1 MKYFISKY
9 TIDKVITLFN
19 DNPFTEFI
27 IDNLNTIRRI
37 TGLGFA
43 DIKNIILEYN
53 MSKSVRHPE
62 RMKMYAELTS
72 NSKK

>member
-19 DNPFTEFI
+19 DNPFTEFT
-27 IDNLNTIRRI
+27 IDNLKPIRAAV
-37 TGLGFA
+37 GLGFT

-53 MSKSVRHPE
+53 MSKSAQHPTHEGENVR
-62 RMKMYAELTS
+62 
-72 NSKK
+72 